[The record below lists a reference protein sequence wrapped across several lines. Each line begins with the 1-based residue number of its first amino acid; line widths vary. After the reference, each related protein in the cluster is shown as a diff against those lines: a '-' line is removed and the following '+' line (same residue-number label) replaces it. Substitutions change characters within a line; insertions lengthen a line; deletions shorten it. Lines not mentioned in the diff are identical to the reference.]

1 MDKSTLIIL
10 EPLETAIGNIEYTV
24 ENHFSEDVKND
35 LTDVLVRLMDS
46 EVSEILK
53 ST

>member
-1 MDKSTLIIL
+1 MDKSTLITL

-24 ENHFSEDVKND
+24 ESHFCEDAKND
-35 LTDVLVRLMDS
+35 LTDVLLRLMDS
-46 EVSEILK
+46 EISEISK